1 MPSFYLL
8 ENLYLLLNL
17 KFMAHDYDINKL
29 PTDGYLVLP
38 LSMSRL
44 GSGKGQDPEECY
56 EVIQYFET
64 KVSQVGI
71 DFLFIYTNGL
81 YYNND
86 ESALSVRK
94 KTNQAMVDHKNAL
107 LKLMVKNKRYVPQ
120 AAHFIPWDYIILNSP
135 QFSEYYQK
143 LIRLKENNE
152 KFKIILE
159 EGLSGRENT
168 EANINFL
175 IEEIVVTH
183 LIRQKLIEFPK
194 TLVKND
200 KFRLIIYPG
209 TYLKADLYQWQ
220 EKILPQF
227 ETSSENSNPYY
238 ASQYDFAKKIIN
250 NFDEIQ
256 LQ

>member
-1 MPSFYLL
+1 
-8 ENLYLLLNL
+8 
-17 KFMAHDYDINKL
+17 MANNYDINKL
-29 PTDGYLVLP
+29 PADGYLVLP

-44 GSGKGQDPEECY
+44 ANGKGQSPEECY
-56 EVIQYFET
+56 EVIQYFES

-94 KTNQAMVDHKNAL
+94 KTNQAMIDHRNAL
-107 LKLMVKNKRYVPQ
+107 LKLMIKNKKYIPQ

-135 QFSEYYQK
+135 QFSDYYQK
-143 LIRLKENNE
+143 LIKLKENDE

-159 EGLSGRENT
+159 EGLNGRENT

-200 KFRLIIYPG
+200 KFRLVIYPG
-209 TYLKADLYQWQ
+209 SYLKADLYQWQ
-220 EKILPQF
+220 KKALPQF

-250 NFDEIQ
+250 SFDEIQ

>member
-1 MPSFYLL
+1 MIPV
-8 ENLYLLLNL
+8 
-17 KFMAHDYDINKL
+17 HDINKL

-44 GSGKGQDPEECY
+44 GKDKGQSPEECY
-56 EVIQYFET
+56 EVIQYFEN

-86 ESALSVRK
+86 EPALSVRK
-94 KTNQAMVDHKNAL
+94 KTNQAMIDHRNAL
-107 LKLMVKNKRYVPQ
+107 LKLMIKGKKYIPQ

-143 LIRLKENNE
+143 LVQLKEDDN
-152 KFKIILE
+152 KFKNFLE
-159 EGLSGRENT
+159 KGLDGRENT

-183 LIRQKLIEFPK
+183 LIRQRLIEFPK

-200 KFRLIIYPG
+200 KFRLVVYPG
-209 TYLKADLYQWQ
+209 TYLQADLYQWQ
-220 EKILPQF
+220 KKVLPQS
-227 ETSSENSNPYY
+227 ETASSNNNPYY
-238 ASQYDFAKKIIN
+238 ASQYDFSKKIIS
-250 NFDEIQ
+250 NFDEM
-256 LQ
+256 

>member
-1 MPSFYLL
+1 MEKSHKQGSSWNTQEY
-8 ENLYLLLNL
+8 
-17 KFMAHDYDINKL
+17 AYDINKL

-44 GSGKGQDPEECY
+44 AKGKGQSPEECY
-56 EVIQYFET
+56 EIIQYFEN

-86 ESALSVRK
+86 EPALSIRK
-94 KTNQAMVDHKNAL
+94 KTNQAMIDHRNAL
-107 LKLMVKNKRYVPQ
+107 LKLMVKNKKYIPQ
-120 AAHFIPWDYIILNSP
+120 AAHFIQWDYIILNSP

-143 LIRLKENNE
+143 LLKLKEKDE
-152 KFKIILE
+152 SFKKALE
-159 EGLSGRENT
+159 EGLNGRDHT

-183 LIRQKLIEFPK
+183 LIRQKLIDFPK

-200 KFRLIIYPG
+200 KFRLVIYPG
-209 TYLKADLYQWQ
+209 KYLKADYYQWT
-220 EKILPQF
+220 KKVLPQF
-227 ETSSENSNPYY
+227 ETSKENSNPYY
-238 ASQYDFAKKIIN
+238 ASQYDFAKKLIN
-250 NFDEIQ
+250 NFDDMR
-256 LQ
+256 L